1 MASGTPTPPD
11 GATPAGGAPVEPS
24 APDESTAPVFDPPSP
39 MLRTGIA
46 PGDRAVS
53 DPGAPVIIG
62 VSFERELR
70 AQEYL
75 LAMGGL
81 REIGALDLKDAVVVR
96 KSEDGSIKVTETID
110 PTPARAALSGAM
122 WTGLL
127 GLVIG
132 GPVGWI
138 AGIGIGAGTGAVVAK
153 VVDLGIPDE
162 WVAWF
167 KDAVSP
173 GTSTVVILAEH
184 VHVRTLAE
192 EASRFAGAELLY
204 TSMSDSAFEQLAEA
218 FENGH

>member
-1 MASGTPTPPD
+1 MTAFSGQTGEMDSDNPSTPD
-11 GATPAGGAPVEPS
+11 GPS
-24 APDESTAPVFDPPSP
+24 APDESPPPVFDPPSP
-39 MLRTGIA
+39 ILRTGIA
-46 PGDRAVS
+46 PDDRVVS
-53 DPGAPVIIG
+53 DPDAPVIVG

-81 REIGALDLKDAVVVR
+81 REEGALDLKDAVVVR
-96 KSEDGSIKVTETID
+96 KDEDGSIKVTETVD
-110 PTPARAALSGAM
+110 PTPGRAALSGAM

-127 GLVIG
+127 GLFIG

-153 VVDLGIPDE
+153 VIDLGIPDE
-162 WVAWF
+162 WVDWF
-167 KDAVSP
+167 KDAVRP

-184 VHVRTLAE
+184 VHVRALAE

-204 TSMSDSAFEQLAEA
+204 TSMPDSAFEQLTEA
-218 FENGH
+218 FENRP